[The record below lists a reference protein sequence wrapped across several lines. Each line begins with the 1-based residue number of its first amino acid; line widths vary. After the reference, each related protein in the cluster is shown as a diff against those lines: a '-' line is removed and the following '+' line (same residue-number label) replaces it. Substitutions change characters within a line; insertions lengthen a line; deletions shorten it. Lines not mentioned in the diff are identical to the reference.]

1 MENILKR
8 VLVIDDEALARELI
22 RRILEKEG
30 YEIAEAVNGE
40 QGVESFKGRPCDLV
54 ITDLVMPVK
63 DGINTILEI
72 RQLVPDLPILAVSG
86 GGAIAKERYLN
97 AAGYIDG
104 VTTLAKPFTRQ
115 QLVDAVAFCL
125 ENRDSQPSSSH

>member
-115 QLVDAVAFCL
+115 QLIDAVAFCL

>member
-40 QGVESFKGRPCDLV
+40 QGVESFKSRPCDLV

>member
-1 MENILKR
+1 MKR

-40 QGVESFKGRPCDLV
+40 QGVESFKSRPCDLV

-97 AAGYIDG
+97 AAGNIDG

-115 QLVDAVAFCL
+115 QLIDAVAFCL

>member
-1 MENILKR
+1 MKR

-115 QLVDAVAFCL
+115 QLIDAVAFCL

>member
-54 ITDLVMPVK
+54 ITDLIMPVK
-63 DGINTILEI
+63 NGINTILEI

>member
-1 MENILKR
+1 MKR

-40 QGVESFKGRPCDLV
+40 QGVESFKSRPCDLV